1 MFIAQ
6 IFFINEDV
14 GTSSFLRNV
23 FQDDRYLKIFSKFC
37 YSSEVTLSAKTVAF
51 VEIARQ
57 TVCSC
62 AYAVAFLFS
71 KATKFDF
78 LL

>member
-14 GTSSFLRNV
+14 GTSSFLLNV
-23 FQDDRYLKIFSKFC
+23 LQDDRHLKIFSEFW
-37 YSSEVTLSAKTVAF
+37 YSSELTLSAKIAAF
-51 VEIARQ
+51 VEITRQ
-57 TVCSC
+57 TFCS
-62 AYAVAFLFS
+62 YTVAFLFS
-71 KATKFDF
+71 KSTKFDF